1 MNSEK
6 IHPPR
11 IDTRKWSCQN
21 IPFPLNSLSKN
32 LLFLSEYSF
41 NYSVKLLFFLWF
53 LCQNIPLPLLIVSDP
68 TCPLSRQWPCQDI
81 SLPRQVWR
89 KTDWSAGMLHKLEN
103 RHHFEQKIW
112 NTVELQGASSVRW
125 MQKERKDPSWPF
137 DQQRGNPVAGC
148 GHFEQ
153 AITLA
158 WRRPVSH
165 YRQSRG
171 EVIGRPIAR
180 DGCLFYIFIPN
191 IHQRFDDCV
200 SRESKHSHVSWRSEV
215 TKWKSES
222 QMCWREKE
230 WELWIHD
237 WPLTMVEATRMSHR
251 TWRKSETPF
260 QNAAVVR
267 REQL

>member
-1 MNSEK
+1 M
-6 IHPPR
+6 
-11 IDTRKWSCQN
+11 T
-21 IPFPLNSLSKN
+21 PLVRWAASGR
-32 LLFLSEYSF
+32 
-41 NYSVKLLFFLWF
+41 VR
-53 LCQNIPLPLLIVSDP
+53 V
-68 TCPLSRQWPCQDI
+68 
-81 SLPRQVWR
+81 SLPRQLWR

-191 IHQRFDDCV
+191 IDQRFDDCV

-222 QMCWREKE
+222 QMCWREKK